1 MPLRRGS
8 STSDIRGKVNETSWN
23 CGSYFGGLY
32 VAEFNPFNP
41 LSSAP
46 DSSSQKGTRA
56 GWSWETSTV
65 WRPFHSRMPCTPV
78 EASHKVLSAAGRGG
92 ILVSLAQ
99 TPKPRVAMASP
110 PGGQMAP
117 LHRSP
122 SAGEVRKGVQGFS
135 THRSPSAATSGTGIG
150 RGPEQQ
156 ESRLNGKREVRVSP
170 S

>member
-65 WRPFHSRMPCTPV
+65 WRPFHSRMPLYPSRGLTQGALSCRAGWHSCLPRSDP
-78 EASHKVLSAAGRGG
+78 EAPRRHGVSSWWPDGATAPLALGRGSAQRGAGLLYAPFSVSGHLWDWDWAWARAAGVPTQR
-92 ILVSLAQ
+92 
-99 TPKPRVAMASP
+99 
-110 PGGQMAP
+110 
-117 LHRSP
+117 
-122 SAGEVRKGVQGFS
+122 
-135 THRSPSAATSGTGIG
+135 
-150 RGPEQQ
+150 
-156 ESRLNGKREVRVSP
+156 
-170 S
+170 